1 MESCDLVV
9 DEKMRFLMNTICE
22 KLAKIGCRRAVHPA
36 ADLLLGDP
44 FHGSSAAEKN
54 EPSW

>member
-1 MESCDLVV
+1 
-9 DEKMRFLMNTICE
+9 MRFLMNTICE